1 MSENI
6 FREFALVSAV
16 TAKHDKKEVT
26 MEHEIVWQDRKRVW
40 CGLPWTFTKYELS
53 KEKLI
58 IKTGFFT
65 QNQDEVRLYRILDLS
80 LTRSLGQRIFGLGTI
95 HCNSV
100 DKTMK
105 NFEIK
110 NIKDSENV
118 KNQLSDLIE
127 EARRANRV
135 SSREFMTEQEDDDEE
150 GDEE

>member
-1 MSENI
+1 
-6 FREFALVSAV
+6 
-16 TAKHDKKEVT
+16 
-26 MEHEIVWQDRKRVW
+26 MEQTIVWEDRKRVW

-58 IKTGFFT
+58 INTGFFT

-80 LTRSLGQRIFGLGTI
+80 LKRSLIQRMFGLGTI
-95 HCNSV
+95 YCHSV
-100 DKTMK
+100 DKTLK

-118 KNQLSDLIE
+118 KNMLSDLIE

-135 SSREFMTEQEDDDEE
+135 SSREFMTEMDDDDQDDDSENE
-150 GDEE
+150 S

>member
-1 MSENI
+1 
-6 FREFALVSAV
+6 
-16 TAKHDKKEVT
+16 

-53 KEKLI
+53 KEKLVI
-58 IKTGFFT
+58 RTGFFT

-80 LTRSLGQRIFGLGTI
+80 LQRSLSQRIFGLGTI
-95 HCNSV
+95 RCNSV

-110 NIKDSENV
+110 NIRDSENV
-118 KNQLSDLIE
+118 KNRLSDLIE

-135 SSREFMTEQEDDDEE
+135 SSREFMTEQEDEEDEDSE
-150 GDEE
+150 GQDT

>member
-1 MSENI
+1 
-6 FREFALVSAV
+6 
-16 TAKHDKKEVT
+16 
-26 MEHEIVWQDRKRVW
+26 MEHEIVWRDRKRVW

-53 KEKLI
+53 REKLI

-80 LTRSLGQRIFGLGTI
+80 LKRSLMQRMFGLGTI
-95 HCNSV
+95 QCHSV

-110 NIKDSENV
+110 NIKNSEYV

-127 EARRANRV
+127 EARRTNRV
-135 SSREFMTEQEDDDEE
+135 SSREFMTEQEDEDEE
-150 GDEE
+150 GGEV

>member
-1 MSENI
+1 
-6 FREFALVSAV
+6 
-16 TAKHDKKEVT
+16 
-26 MEHEIVWQDRKRVW
+26 MEHEIVWRDRKRVW

-53 KEKLI
+53 REKLI

-80 LTRSLGQRIFGLGTI
+80 LKRSLMQRMFGLGTI
-95 HCNSV
+95 QCHSV

-110 NIKDSENV
+110 NIKNSEHV

-127 EARRANRV
+127 EARRTNRV
-135 SSREFMTEQEDDDEE
+135 SSREFMTEQEDEDEE
-150 GDEE
+150 GGEV

>member
-1 MSENI
+1 MKRRRSI
-6 FREFALVSAV
+6 
-16 TAKHDKKEVT
+16 

-53 KEKLI
+53 KEKLV

-65 QNQDEVRLYRILDLS
+65 QHQDEVRLYRVSDLS
-80 LTRSLGQRIFGLGTI
+80 LQRSLIQRIFGLGTI
-95 HCNSV
+95 QCHSV
-100 DKTMK
+100 DKTLK

-127 EARRANRV
+127 EARCANRV
-135 SSREFMTEQEDDDEE
+135 SSREFMTEVDDDDTDDMEE
-150 GDEE
+150 

>member
-1 MSENI
+1 MDNEMI
-6 FREFALVSAV
+6 
-16 TAKHDKKEVT
+16 
-26 MEHEIVWQDRKRVW
+26 WQDRRRVW

-53 KEKLI
+53 REKLI

-80 LTRSLGQRIFGLGTI
+80 LSRSLGQRMFGLGTI
-95 HCNSV
+95 RCNSV
-100 DKTMK
+100 DKTMG

-127 EARRANRV
+127 QSRRANRV
-135 SSREFMTEQEDDDEE
+135 SSREFMTQIDDE
-150 GDEE
+150 DEAEE

>member
-1 MSENI
+1 M
-6 FREFALVSAV
+6 
-16 TAKHDKKEVT
+16 D
-26 MEHEIVWQDRKRVW
+26 HEIVWQDRKRVW

-53 KEKLI
+53 KDKLI

-80 LTRSLGQRIFGLGTI
+80 LQRSLSQRIFGLGTI
-95 HCNSV
+95 RCHSV

-118 KNQLSDLIE
+118 KNRLSDLIE
-127 EARRANRV
+127 EARKANRV
-135 SSREFMTEQEDDDEE
+135 SSREFMTDQEDDDEE
-150 GDEE
+150 DIEN